1 MENEYLSK
9 VSNWWG
15 NLHYSSLQKRGLA
28 IIALLVLVITALF
41 VMRGSSQEVIAA
53 PAPLEIESSAMQ
65 TLMVDV
71 AGAVINPGVYSLP
84 LNARVFEA
92 IKAAGGLKKGA
103 DTSDINQARILRDG
117 EQIYVY
123 PTTTSAGGVS
133 RPAVRKNGPIMINRA
148 TVKDFESL
156 DGIGPVLA
164 NRIVSYRKI
173 NGPFAAGDIEP
184 PVQSVLRSRVGKV
197 DIYKVAHHGSR
208 YQDLD
213 LIRELSPALA
223 VISVGEGNSYGHPA
237 ASTISA
243 LTDLHAKVLRTDID
257 GAVAIRAERHH
268 LSIQRSKRWLR
279 FFFWS

>member
-9 VSNWWG
+9 LSNWWG
-15 NLHYSSLQKRGLA
+15 ELHYSSLQKRGLA
-28 IIALLVLVITALF
+28 IIALLVLVISALF

-53 PAPLEIESSAMQ
+53 PAPLEIESSAIQ

-117 EQIYVY
+117 EQIYIY

-173 NGPFAAGDIEP
+173 NGPFATVEDLLKVPGIG
-184 PVQSVLRSRVGKV
+184 QSKFAQFKEKLRV
-197 DIYKVAHHGSR
+197 
-208 YQDLD
+208 
-213 LIRELSPALA
+213 
-223 VISVGEGNSYGHPA
+223 
-237 ASTISA
+237 
-243 LTDLHAKVLRTDID
+243 
-257 GAVAIRAERHH
+257 
-268 LSIQRSKRWLR
+268 
-279 FFFWS
+279 

>member
-9 VSNWWG
+9 LSNWWG
-15 NLHYSSLQKRGLA
+15 DLHYSSLQKRGLA
-28 IIALLVLVITALF
+28 IIALLVLVISALF

-53 PAPLEIESSAMQ
+53 PAPLEIESSGMQ

-173 NGPFAAGDIEP
+173 NGPFAAVEDLLKVPGIG
-184 PVQSVLRSRVGKV
+184 QSKFAQFKEKLRV
-197 DIYKVAHHGSR
+197 
-208 YQDLD
+208 
-213 LIRELSPALA
+213 
-223 VISVGEGNSYGHPA
+223 
-237 ASTISA
+237 
-243 LTDLHAKVLRTDID
+243 
-257 GAVAIRAERHH
+257 
-268 LSIQRSKRWLR
+268 
-279 FFFWS
+279 

>member
-9 VSNWWG
+9 LSNWWG
-15 NLHYSSLQKRGLA
+15 DLHYSSLQKRGLA

-117 EQIYVY
+117 EQIYIY
-123 PTTTSAGGVS
+123 PTTTSAGGIS

-164 NRIVSYRKI
+164 NRIVSYRKT
-173 NGPFAAGDIEP
+173 NGPFAAVEDLLKVPGIG
-184 PVQSVLRSRVGKV
+184 QSKFAQFKEKLRV
-197 DIYKVAHHGSR
+197 
-208 YQDLD
+208 
-213 LIRELSPALA
+213 
-223 VISVGEGNSYGHPA
+223 
-237 ASTISA
+237 
-243 LTDLHAKVLRTDID
+243 
-257 GAVAIRAERHH
+257 
-268 LSIQRSKRWLR
+268 
-279 FFFWS
+279 

>member
-9 VSNWWG
+9 LSNWWG
-15 NLHYSSLQKRGLA
+15 DLHYSSLQKRGLA

-117 EQIYVY
+117 EQIYIY

-173 NGPFAAGDIEP
+173 NGPFAAVEDLLKVPGIG
-184 PVQSVLRSRVGKV
+184 QSKFAQFKEMLRV
-197 DIYKVAHHGSR
+197 
-208 YQDLD
+208 
-213 LIRELSPALA
+213 
-223 VISVGEGNSYGHPA
+223 
-237 ASTISA
+237 
-243 LTDLHAKVLRTDID
+243 
-257 GAVAIRAERHH
+257 
-268 LSIQRSKRWLR
+268 
-279 FFFWS
+279 

>member
-9 VSNWWG
+9 LSNWWG
-15 NLHYSSLQKRGLA
+15 DLHYSSLQKRGLA

-53 PAPLEIESSAMQ
+53 PAPLEIESSALQ
-65 TLMVDV
+65 SLMVDV

-117 EQIYVY
+117 EQIYIY
-123 PTTTSAGGVS
+123 PTTTSAGGIS

-173 NGPFAAGDIEP
+173 NGPFAAVEDLLKVPGIG
-184 PVQSVLRSRVGKV
+184 QSKFAQFKEKLRV
-197 DIYKVAHHGSR
+197 
-208 YQDLD
+208 
-213 LIRELSPALA
+213 
-223 VISVGEGNSYGHPA
+223 
-237 ASTISA
+237 
-243 LTDLHAKVLRTDID
+243 
-257 GAVAIRAERHH
+257 
-268 LSIQRSKRWLR
+268 
-279 FFFWS
+279 

>member
-9 VSNWWG
+9 LSNWWG
-15 NLHYSSLQKRGLA
+15 ELHYSSLQKRGLA

-53 PAPLEIESSAMQ
+53 PAPLEIESSALQ

-164 NRIVSYRKI
+164 NRIVSYRKT
-173 NGPFAAGDIEP
+173 NGPFAAVEDLLKVPGIG
-184 PVQSVLRSRVGKV
+184 QSKFAQFKEKLRV
-197 DIYKVAHHGSR
+197 
-208 YQDLD
+208 
-213 LIRELSPALA
+213 
-223 VISVGEGNSYGHPA
+223 
-237 ASTISA
+237 
-243 LTDLHAKVLRTDID
+243 
-257 GAVAIRAERHH
+257 
-268 LSIQRSKRWLR
+268 
-279 FFFWS
+279 

>member
-1 MENEYLSK
+1 MENEYLTK
-9 VSNWWG
+9 LSNWWSD
-15 NLHYSSLQKRGLA
+15 LHYSSLQKRGLA
-28 IIALLVLVITALF
+28 IIALLVLVISALF

-164 NRIVSYRKI
+164 NLIVSYRKI
-173 NGPFAAGDIEP
+173 NGPFAAVEDLLKVPGIG
-184 PVQSVLRSRVGKV
+184 QSKFAQFKEKLRV
-197 DIYKVAHHGSR
+197 
-208 YQDLD
+208 
-213 LIRELSPALA
+213 
-223 VISVGEGNSYGHPA
+223 
-237 ASTISA
+237 
-243 LTDLHAKVLRTDID
+243 
-257 GAVAIRAERHH
+257 
-268 LSIQRSKRWLR
+268 
-279 FFFWS
+279 

>member
-9 VSNWWG
+9 LSNWWSD
-15 NLHYSSLQKRGLA
+15 LHYSSLQKRGLA

-65 TLMVDV
+65 TLMVVV

-173 NGPFAAGDIEP
+173 NGPFAAVEDLLKVPGIG
-184 PVQSVLRSRVGKV
+184 QSKFAQFKEKLRV
-197 DIYKVAHHGSR
+197 
-208 YQDLD
+208 
-213 LIRELSPALA
+213 
-223 VISVGEGNSYGHPA
+223 
-237 ASTISA
+237 
-243 LTDLHAKVLRTDID
+243 
-257 GAVAIRAERHH
+257 
-268 LSIQRSKRWLR
+268 
-279 FFFWS
+279 

>member
-9 VSNWWG
+9 LSNWWSD
-15 NLHYSSLQKRGLA
+15 LHYSSLQKRGLA

-133 RPAVRKNGPIMINRA
+133 RPAV
-148 TVKDFESL
+148 
-156 DGIGPVLA
+156 
-164 NRIVSYRKI
+164 
-173 NGPFAAGDIEP
+173 
-184 PVQSVLRSRVGKV
+184 
-197 DIYKVAHHGSR
+197 
-208 YQDLD
+208 
-213 LIRELSPALA
+213 
-223 VISVGEGNSYGHPA
+223 
-237 ASTISA
+237 
-243 LTDLHAKVLRTDID
+243 
-257 GAVAIRAERHH
+257 
-268 LSIQRSKRWLR
+268 
-279 FFFWS
+279 

>member
-9 VSNWWG
+9 LSNWWG
-15 NLHYSSLQKRGLA
+15 ELHYSSLQKRGLA

-53 PAPLEIESSAMQ
+53 PAPLEIESSALQ

-103 DTSDINQARILRDG
+103 DTSEINQARILRDG
-117 EQIYVY
+117 EQIYIY
-123 PTTTSAGGVS
+123 PTTTSAGGIS

-173 NGPFAAGDIEP
+173 NGPFAAVEDLLKVPGIG
-184 PVQSVLRSRVGKV
+184 QSKFAQFKEKLRV
-197 DIYKVAHHGSR
+197 
-208 YQDLD
+208 
-213 LIRELSPALA
+213 
-223 VISVGEGNSYGHPA
+223 
-237 ASTISA
+237 
-243 LTDLHAKVLRTDID
+243 
-257 GAVAIRAERHH
+257 
-268 LSIQRSKRWLR
+268 
-279 FFFWS
+279 

>member
-15 NLHYSSLQKRGLA
+15 DLHYSSLQKRGLA
-28 IIALLVLVITALF
+28 IIALLVLIISALF

-53 PAPLEIESSAMQ
+53 PAPLEIESSAIQ

-164 NRIVSYRKI
+164 NRIVSYRKT
-173 NGPFAAGDIEP
+173 NGPFAAVEDLLKVPGIG
-184 PVQSVLRSRVGKV
+184 QSKFAQFKEKLRV
-197 DIYKVAHHGSR
+197 
-208 YQDLD
+208 
-213 LIRELSPALA
+213 
-223 VISVGEGNSYGHPA
+223 
-237 ASTISA
+237 
-243 LTDLHAKVLRTDID
+243 
-257 GAVAIRAERHH
+257 
-268 LSIQRSKRWLR
+268 
-279 FFFWS
+279 

>member
-9 VSNWWG
+9 LSNWWG
-15 NLHYSSLQKRGLA
+15 DLHYSSLQKRGLA

-173 NGPFAAGDIEP
+173 NGPFAAVEDLLKVPGIG
-184 PVQSVLRSRVGKV
+184 QSKFAQFKEKLRV
-197 DIYKVAHHGSR
+197 
-208 YQDLD
+208 
-213 LIRELSPALA
+213 
-223 VISVGEGNSYGHPA
+223 
-237 ASTISA
+237 
-243 LTDLHAKVLRTDID
+243 
-257 GAVAIRAERHH
+257 
-268 LSIQRSKRWLR
+268 
-279 FFFWS
+279 